1 MKLKSKSETSL
12 LKILLVYGVKFNFR
26 RKFSAPPP
34 LAPALSDPALFLSK
48 HLFRRLIE
56 RHTWKKA
63 DKAQN
68 CCLSVYARPVH
79 MAIK

>member
-34 LAPALSDPALFLSK
+34 TGAGAVGSCSLF
-48 HLFRRLIE
+48 E
-56 RHTWKKA
+56 
-63 DKAQN
+63 
-68 CCLSVYARPVH
+68 
-79 MAIK
+79 